1 VSHSSNNAD
10 GGAIAT
16 TLSITDVPKFDDTVL
31 GIVVLSQ
38 IPLDSIILY
47 FFELSLLRL
56 MSETETAR

>member
-1 VSHSSNNAD
+1 MSHSSHNAD

-16 TLSITDVPKFDDTVL
+16 TLSIADVPKFDDTVL